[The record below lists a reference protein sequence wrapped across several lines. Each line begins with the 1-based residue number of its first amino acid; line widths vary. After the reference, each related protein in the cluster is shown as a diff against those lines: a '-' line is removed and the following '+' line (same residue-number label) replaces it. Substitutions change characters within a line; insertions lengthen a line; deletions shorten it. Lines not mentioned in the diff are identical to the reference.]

1 MKTAIRVLLVDD
13 DEDDVILVRG
23 MFREIPD
30 FEVAVDWESN
40 FDGALTRIAREAL
53 DVCLVD
59 YRIGADTGI
68 DWIRQV
74 RALGIGTPVILLT
87 GQGSYKVDVEA
98 MQAGAAD
105 YLVKG
110 RLDAAQLGRTI
121 RYALDRSRYLAD
133 IADSE
138 ARYRQLFEHLP
149 MPLWAFDRETFRFV
163 AVNDAAVEHYGYSRD
178 EFLGMTVLDIR
189 PRETVE
195 AFLDFVGSDG
205 AHGYR
210 SADVWK
216 HVRKDGTV
224 IDVDITSH
232 DVQIGGRA
240 CRLVLAR
247 DVTEERETEARARL
261 LARAFDSSTSGMMIT
276 DARTADRPITYVNS
290 ALMRMTGYTA
300 PEVIGRNPAFLIDM
314 ETEADTVQAF
324 RAAVSRKA
332 GHEAV
337 VRCRRKDAL
346 VFWAQ
351 ITMSPV
357 FFSGEITH
365 FILVATDLTEQRR
378 QEAELNFLARHDPIT
393 GLMRFNGAEETIQP
407 LIDEAAK
414 DDERLAVFHVDIDR
428 FQGVN
433 DSVGYR
439 AGNEVLHTIGQRLLY
454 IAGDHGRVWRAGG
467 DEFMM
472 AVHFKSEQENPARI
486 AESVRE
492 WAEMPLDL
500 PSGKL
505 YLTAS
510 VGVAVYPGNA
520 SNAPDLVQCTDAA
533 LRRAKRLGRNAAL
546 SFAEGHMDEMRDRIA
561 FRGRLRSAI
570 ANNEMVLHYQPQI
583 RARDGYVV
591 GMEALVRWSTEDHG
605 LLAPARFIPLAED
618 LGVIVELGRWVLRE
632 ACRQARRWKE
642 MGLADTRIAVNV
654 SALQLHRVS
663 FIDEVR
669 EALDDANVPAS
680 MLELEL
686 TESALMENIDRTHD
700 ILNGLCELGVNI
712 SLDDFGIGY
721 SCLSQLRRFPI
732 DRLKID
738 KSFVDGISADAGGG
752 AIARAIIAMGHE
764 LRLQVLAEGVET
776 EAQLGYLV
784 QNHVD
789 EFQGFL
795 FSRPLPAEQATAH
808 LRRRYVETALL
819 QPSRPTREML
829 LVDDEE
835 NVLRALSRVLRR
847 DGYTIHIA
855 TSAAE
860 GFEILATH
868 RIQVI
873 VSDQR
878 MPGVSGVEF
887 LSRVKEMYPDTV
899 RIILSGYTDLTT
911 VTDAINRGAI
921 YKFLTKPWN
930 DDEIREQ
937 VQEAFRRH
945 SAIAAGATA

>member
-1 MKTAIRVLLVDD
+1 MKTIRVMLVDD
-13 DEDDVILVRG
+13 DEDDIILVRG

-30 FEVAVDWESN
+30 FDVVVDWESN
-40 FDGALTRIAREAL
+40 FGNALTRAKSDPHDIY
-53 DVCLVD
+53 LVD

-68 DWIRQV
+68 EWIREV
-74 RALGIGTPVILLT
+74 RAIGVGAPVILLT
-87 GQGSYKVDVEA
+87 GQGSYQIDLEA

-110 RLDAAQLGRTI
+110 KLDAAQLGRSI
-121 RYALDRSRYLAD
+121 RYALDRSEYTAV
-133 IADSE
+133 IAESE
-138 ARYRQLFEHLP
+138 TRYRQLFEHLP
-149 MPLWAFDRETFRFV
+149 MPLWAFDQESLRFV
-163 AVNDAAVEHYGYSRD
+163 AVNDAAIEHYGYSRD

-189 PRETVE
+189 PKESVE
-195 AFLDFVGSDG
+195 AFRNFTREGS
-205 AHGYR
+205 HGYK

-216 HVRKDGTV
+216 HVKKDGTV
-224 IDVDITSH
+224 IDVDVTSH
-232 DVQIGGRA
+232 DVVIGGRP

-247 DVTEERETEARARL
+247 DVTSERETEARARL

-276 DARTADRPITYVNS
+276 DARISGRPITYANQ
-290 ALMRMTGYTA
+290 ALMRMTGYTQE
-300 PEVIGRNPAFLIDM
+300 EVIGRNPEFLTD
-314 ETEADTVQAF
+314 TDSEADTLHDF
-324 RAAVSRKA
+324 RSAMRRNTGFETVM
-332 GHEAV
+332 
-337 VRCRRKDAL
+337 RCRRKDGL

-351 ITMSPV
+351 VTLSPV

-365 FILVATDLTEQRR
+365 YIVVATDLTEQRR

-407 LIDEAAK
+407 LIDAAAL
-414 DDERLAVFHVDIDR
+414 DGEQLAVFHVDIDR

-439 AGNEVLHTIGQRLLY
+439 GGDEVLHTIGQRLLY

-472 AVHFKSEQENPARI
+472 ATRFKSDQENPTRI

-510 VGVAVYPGNA
+510 VGVAVYPDNA
-520 SNAPDLVQCTDAA
+520 STAPDLVQCTDAA

-546 SFAEGHMDEMRDRIA
+546 SFAEGHMDEVRDRIA

-570 ANNEMVLHYQPQI
+570 ANDEMVLHYQPQI
-583 RARDGYVV
+583 RARDGYIV
-591 GMEALVRWSTEDHG
+591 GMEALVRWNTPDHG
-605 LLAPARFIPLAED
+605 LLSPARFIPLAED

-632 ACRQARRWKE
+632 ACQQARRWNE
-642 MGLADTRIAVNV
+642 MGFGDIRVAVNV

-663 FIDEVR
+663 FLDEVC
-669 EALDDANVPAS
+669 EALDDANIPAS

-686 TESALMENIDRTHD
+686 TETALMENIDRTHE
-700 ILNGLCELGVNI
+700 ILHGLTDLGVNL

-738 KSFVDGISADAGGG
+738 KSFVDSIATDSGGG
-752 AIARAIIAMGHE
+752 AITRAIIAMGHE
-764 LRLQVLAEGVET
+764 LHMQVLAEGVET
-776 EAQLGYLV
+776 PTQLGYLV

-789 EFQGFL
+789 EFQGYL
-795 FSRPLPAEQATAH
+795 FSRPLPADEATAH
-808 LRRRYVETALL
+808 LRRRYVETTLL
-819 QPSRPTREML
+819 QPSRPQREML

-847 DGYTIHIA
+847 DGYTIHTA

-860 GFEILATH
+860 GMDILATQ

-873 VSDQR
+873 MSDQR
-878 MPGVSGVEF
+878 MPGMSGVEF

-899 RIILSGYTDLTT
+899 RIILSGYTDLAT

-930 DDEIREQ
+930 DDEIRQQ

-945 SAIAAGATA
+945 TSIVTSATA

>member
-1 MKTAIRVLLVDD
+1 VRRTIRLLLVDD
-13 DEDDVILVRG
+13 DEDDIILVRG
-23 MFREIPD
+23 MFRDIPD
-30 FEVAVDWESN
+30 FEAQIDWESN
-40 FDGALTRIAREAL
+40 FESALKRVTREPHDIY
-53 DVCLVD
+53 LVD
-59 YRIGADTGI
+59 YRIGAETGI
-68 DWIRQV
+68 EWIRQV
-74 RALGIGTPVILLT
+74 RALGVPAPVILLT
-87 GQGSYKVDVEA
+87 GQGSYQIDIEA
-98 MQAGAAD
+98 MEAGAAD

-110 RLDAAQLGRTI
+110 RIDAAQLGRSI
-121 RYALDRSRYLAD
+121 RYALDRSRYLSD

-149 MPLWAFDRETFRFV
+149 MPLWAFDRETLRFV
-163 AVNDAAVEHYGYSRD
+163 AVNDAAVNHYGYSRE
-178 EFLGMTVLDIR
+178 EFLGMTILDIR
-189 PRETVE
+189 PPDTVD
-195 AFLDFVGSDG
+195 ALRDFVAGGST
-205 AHGYR
+205 GYR

-216 HVRKDGTV
+216 HVKKDGTV
-224 IDVDITSH
+224 ITVDITSH
-232 DVQIGGRA
+232 DVEIGGRG

-247 DVTEERETEARARL
+247 DVTAERETEARARL

-276 DARTADRPITYVNS
+276 DARASDRPITYANS
-290 ALMRMTGYTA
+290 ALMRMTGYTQE
-300 PEVIGRNPAFLIDM
+300 EVLGRNAAFLIDA
-314 ETEADTVQAF
+314 ESEADSLLAF
-324 RAAVSRKA
+324 RGAIARKS
-332 GHEAV
+332 GHESVA
-337 VRCRRKDAL
+337 RCRRKDGL

-351 ITMSPV
+351 ITLSPV
-357 FFSGEITH
+357 FFAGEITH
-365 FILVATDLTEQRR
+365 FIIVATDLTEQRR
-378 QEAELNFLARHDPIT
+378 HEAELTFLARHDPVT

-407 LIDEAAK
+407 LIDSAALAN
-414 DDERLAVFHVDIDR
+414 DQLAVFHVDIDR

-439 AGNEVLHTIGQRLLY
+439 AADEVLHIIGQRLLY
-454 IAGDHGRVWRAGG
+454 IAGENGRVWRAGG

-472 AVHFKSEQENPARI
+472 AVRFRSEQENPARI

-500 PSGKL
+500 ASGKL

-510 VGVAVYPGNA
+510 VGVAVYPDNA
-520 SNAPDLVQCTDAA
+520 STASDLVQCTDAA

-546 SFAEGHMDEMRDRIA
+546 SFAAGHMDEVRDRIA

-570 ANNEMVLHYQPQI
+570 VNNEMVLHYQPQI
-583 RARDGYVV
+583 RARDGFVV
-591 GMEALVRWSTEDHG
+591 GMEALVRWSTSDHG

-632 ACRQARRWKE
+632 ACQQARRWKD
-642 MGLADTRIAVNV
+642 MGFGDIRVAVNV

-663 FIDEVR
+663 FLDEVC
-669 EALDDANVPAS
+669 EALDDANIPAT
-680 MLELEL
+680 MLEVEL
-686 TESALMENIDRTHD
+686 TESALMENIDRTHE
-700 ILNGLCELGVNI
+700 ILHGLCDLGVSI

-738 KSFVDGISADAGGG
+738 KSFVDGISADSGGG
-752 AIARAIIAMGHE
+752 AITRAIIAMGHE
-764 LRLQVLAEGVET
+764 LHLQVLAEGVET
-776 EAQLGYLV
+776 DAQLGYLV

-795 FSRPLPAEQATAH
+795 FSRPMPAEEATAH
-808 LRRRYVETALL
+808 LRRRYVETTLL
-819 QPSRPTREML
+819 QPSRSTREIL

-847 DGYTIHIA
+847 DGYTIHTA

-860 GFEILATH
+860 GMQILATQ
-868 RIQVI
+868 RVQVI
-873 VSDQR
+873 MSDQR
-878 MPGVSGVEF
+878 MPGTSGVEF

-899 RIILSGYTDLTT
+899 RIILSGYTDLAT

-930 DDEIREQ
+930 DDEIRQQ

-945 SAIAAGATA
+945 TAIATSATA

>member
-1 MKTAIRVLLVDD
+1 MKQTIRVLLVDD
-13 DEDDVILVRG
+13 DEDDIILVRG
-23 MFREIPD
+23 MFREIAD
-30 FEVAVDWESN
+30 FEAQVEWESN
-40 FDGALTRIAREAL
+40 FAAALTRVMRETY
-53 DVCLVD
+53 DIYLVD

-68 DWIRQV
+68 DWIHQV
-74 RALGIGTPVILLT
+74 RALGVAAPVILLT
-87 GQGSYKVDVEA
+87 GQGSYQVDMEA

-110 RLDAAQLGRTI
+110 RIDATQLGRSI
-121 RYALDRSRYLAD
+121 RYALDRSHYLSD
-133 IADSE
+133 IAESE
-138 ARYRQLFEHLP
+138 TRYRQLFEHLP

-163 AVNDAAVEHYGYSRD
+163 AVNEAAVKHYGYSRD
-178 EFLGMTVLDIR
+178 EFLSMTIMDIR
-189 PRETVE
+189 PPETEESLREYI
-195 AFLDFVGSDG
+195 G
-205 AHGYR
+205 APSQGYR
-210 SADVWK
+210 AANIWK
-216 HVRKDGTV
+216 HLKKDGSV
-224 IDVDITSH
+224 IDVDVNSH
-232 DVQIGGRA
+232 DVDISGRA

-247 DVTEERETEARARL
+247 DVTAERETEARAQL

-276 DARTADRPITYVNS
+276 DARAKDRPITYINS
-290 ALMRMTGYTA
+290 ALIDMSGYTQE
-300 PEVIGRNPAFLIDM
+300 EVIGRNAVFIADM
-314 ETEADTVQAF
+314 ETEADTVQTF
-324 RAAVSRKA
+324 RAAIARKA
-332 GHEAV
+332 GYETV
-337 VRCRRKDAL
+337 MRCRRKDGA

-351 ITMSPV
+351 ITLSPV
-357 FFSGEITH
+357 FFGGETTH
-365 FILVATDLTEQRR
+365 FIIVATDLTEQRR
-378 QEAELNFLARHDPIT
+378 HEAELTFLARHDPVT

-407 LIDEAAK
+407 LIDSAAQNA
-414 DDERLAVFHVDIDR
+414 DRLAVFHVDIDR

-439 AGNEVLHTIGQRLLY
+439 AADEVLHTIGQRLLY

-467 DEFMM
+467 DEFIM
-472 AVHFKSEQENPARI
+472 AVRFKAEQENPARI

-510 VGVAVYPGNA
+510 VGVAVYPDNA
-520 SNAPDLVQCTDAA
+520 STASDLVQCTDAA

-546 SFAEGHMDEMRDRIA
+546 SFAEGHMDEVRDRIA

-583 RARDGYVV
+583 RARDGYIV
-591 GMEALVRWSTEDHG
+591 GMEALVRWSTSDHG

-632 ACRQARRWKE
+632 ACQQARRWKDQ
-642 MGLADTRIAVNV
+642 GLGEIRVAVNV

-663 FIDEVR
+663 FLDEVC
-669 EALDDANVPAS
+669 EALDDSNLPAS

-686 TESALMENIDRTHD
+686 TETALMENIDRTHE
-700 ILNGLCELGVNI
+700 ILHGLCDLGVSI

-738 KSFVDGISADAGGG
+738 KSFVDSISSDSGGG
-752 AIARAIIAMGHE
+752 AITRAIIAMGHE
-764 LRLQVLAEGVET
+764 LHLQVLAEGVET

-795 FSRPLPAEQATAH
+795 FSRPLPAEEATAN
-808 LRRRYVETALL
+808 LRRRYVEATLL
-819 QPSRPTREML
+819 QPTRAKREML

-847 DGYTIHIA
+847 DGYTIHTA

-860 GFEILATH
+860 GFQVLATQ

-878 MPGVSGVEF
+878 MPGTSGVEF

-899 RIILSGYTDLTT
+899 RIILSGYTDLAT

-930 DDEIREQ
+930 DDEIRQQ
-937 VQEAFRRH
+937 VEEAFRRH
-945 SAIAAGATA
+945 TAIATGATA